1 MAEAL
6 VSNPATTS
14 TVVPTQSAST
24 TPTAES
30 TTNPTNN
37 KNSNNNNPKKTNSKS
52 REQIASYR
60 EYGGDND
67 DLIYKSGIPTLRSSA
82 HRVKFKKKCRKH
94 DPKPKDANGKLT
106 QTTWLPKDLLQEDVF
121 NYDQEQYDLK
131 GAILALL
138 QECDNEIV
146 GDFESNP
153 QTPPSSSSSSSVQEA
168 AAAVEET
175 TTAAIAEETTRETR
189 LEDFRV
195 PVPSIWRKVNGGK
208 CEESQKYLSDQVATN
223 EGFLQVFDEFVVQ
236 VALPYLK
243 KRLLAAVAKEKK
255 ENGEEETATQEEED
269 APITFYYQRP
279 PTLRLQPGPGW
290 AKVRPHHDAE
300 YGHQN
305 GELNFWIPLT
315 DRQWTGVDL
324 WSEEVPE
331 QEEYHPIPANLGQA
345 ISFHGSSRKHYV
357 NANASN
363 HTRVSLDFRVGV
375 QGFFDPYW
383 QMKGT
388 TDDHGRKEVVL

>member
-6 VSNPATTS
+6 VSNPASISTT
-14 TVVPTQSAST
+14 VNIQSAST
-24 TPTAES
+24 TPTSPS
-30 TTNPTNN
+30 TEQTT
-37 KNSNNNNPKKTNSKS
+37 SNNNNNNKKQKNKKKN
-52 REQIASYR
+52 RERVASNR
-60 EYGGDND
+60 EYGGDQD

-82 HRVKFKKKCRKH
+82 HRVKFDKKSRKH
-94 DPKPKDANGKLT
+94 DPKPKDASGKLT
-106 QTTWLPKDLLQEDVF
+106 GTTWLPQDLLQEDIF
-121 NYDQEQYDLK
+121 SYNLQEHDLK
-131 GAILALL
+131 GAILTLL
-138 QECDNEIV
+138 QDCDSNVV
-146 GDFESNP
+146 GDFVES
-153 QTPPSSSSSSSVQEA
+153 TTDDESS
-168 AAAVEET
+168 
-175 TTAAIAEETTRETR
+175 RETR

-208 CEESQKYLSDQVATN
+208 CEESQKYLSNQVGTN
-223 EGFLQVFDEFVVQ
+223 EHFLQVFDDFVVQ

-243 KRLLAAVAKEKK
+243 KRLLTAIAKERKD
-255 ENGEEETATQEEED
+255 EESSIDEET
-269 APITFYYQRP
+269 PITFYYQRP

-290 AKVRPHHDAE
+290 AKVKPHNDAE

-315 DRQWTGVDL
+315 DRHLTGVDL
-324 WSEEVPE
+324 WSESLPQKED
-331 QEEYHPIPANLGQA
+331 YRPIPAELGQV
-345 ISFHGSSRKHYV
+345 ISFHGSSCKHYV